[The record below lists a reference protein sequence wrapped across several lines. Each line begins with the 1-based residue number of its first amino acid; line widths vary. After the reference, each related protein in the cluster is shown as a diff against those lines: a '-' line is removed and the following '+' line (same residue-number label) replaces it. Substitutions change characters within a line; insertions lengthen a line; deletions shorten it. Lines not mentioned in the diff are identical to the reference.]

1 MLQEKNLVY
10 VLRGKELYSTIKQ
23 VFSECLNTNSHN
35 SEPSEKK
42 HIELLTT
49 EQLADRL
56 KITIQTVHRW
66 RKKNRIS
73 YIKIGKSFR
82 YDYAIV
88 IHELKNKKGGKI

>member
-1 MLQEKNLVY
+1 MLNKNTSVFILQ
-10 VLRGKELYSTIKQ
+10 GEELYSTIKQ
-23 VFSECLNTNSHN
+23 LFSEYLNTNTLNPETSD
-35 SEPSEKK
+35 KK

-56 KITIQTVHRW
+56 KVTIQTVHRW

-73 YIKIGKSFR
+73 YIKIGKSYR

-88 IHELKNKKGGKI
+88 IHELKNKKGGKK